1 MALIGSTEAESL
13 VSEIN
18 AVLAW
23 LHIFTSIGWMG
34 TAMFFVMVMGPLMP
48 HLSPATLGELALKL
62 FPRLTRFIF
71 TFATLTLLF
80 GVSLAFGKAGAR
92 LELLA
97 PDNPWGFRITIGALL
112 AAISYLLSLMITIPT
127 AKKMVRLVQ
136 EMQRSQQKDPPQEMF
151 VLQNRIRAASIIV
164 LLMLTVVLIFM
175 VLAARL

>member
-1 MALIGSTEAESL
+1 V

-18 AVLAW
+18 AILAW

-34 TAMFFVMVMGPLMP
+34 TTMFFVMVIGPMMP
-48 HLSPATLGELALKL
+48 HLSPATRGELIIKL
-62 FPRLTRFIF
+62 FPRLSRFVI

-80 GVSLAFGKAGAR
+80 GVSLAFGKVGPR

-112 AAISYLLSLMITIPT
+112 AAISYLLVLMIIIPA
-127 AKKMVRLVQ
+127 AKRMARLAQ
-136 EMQRSQQKDPPQEMF
+136 EMQRSQQQDPQREMS
-151 VLQNRIRAASIIV
+151 VLQNRIRAASTIV
-164 LLMLTVVLIFM
+164 LIMLTIVLIFM